1 MATFT
6 FLLSGNPN
14 AQSLSVAYQKQQ
26 KNIPLFYNKSL
37 PKANNNYQRYYN
49 EGEQRWL
56 RLRRG
61 GIILTSVG
69 AACIG
74 AGAALIHAGNEGN
87 YDGDSKV
94 SLLGLLGIS
103 GGVTAI
109 GGGVTMW
116 AIGNNRLKKIKNKFS
131 FDATPKS
138 AHLVFRF

>member
-6 FLLSGNPN
+6 FLLSGNLN

-26 KNIPLFYNKSL
+26 KNIPAIYYKSL
-37 PKANNNYQRYYN
+37 PKADNNYHHYYYS
-49 EGEQRWL
+49 GEQKWL
-56 RLRRG
+56 KLRRG

-74 AGAALIHAGNEGN
+74 TGIALILNDNTGY
-87 YDGDSKV
+87 YDEDSEL
-94 SLLGLLGIS
+94 SLLGILGIS
-103 GGVTAI
+103 GGLTAI

-116 AIGNNRLKKIKNKFS
+116 AIGNNRLKKIKNRVS

-138 AHLVFRF
+138 AHFVFRF